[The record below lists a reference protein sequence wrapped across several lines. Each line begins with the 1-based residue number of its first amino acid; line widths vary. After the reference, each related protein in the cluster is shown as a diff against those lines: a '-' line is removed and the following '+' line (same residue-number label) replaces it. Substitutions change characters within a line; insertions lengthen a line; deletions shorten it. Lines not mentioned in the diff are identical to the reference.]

1 MIDTDVKTLA
11 IPGKIAPQ
19 FSLYEMVPKFVSQ
32 SCLFNF
38 YPSYLLENLKLWV
51 WGHIVPQ
58 VSGLLIY
65 RPRNVDQGS

>member
-51 WGHIVPQ
+51 
-58 VSGLLIY
+58 
-65 RPRNVDQGS
+65 